1 MIPKKRPG
9 RKSTKL
15 PESHTINVGEYLTL
29 GDYTTGAM
37 QKYGSFCHWFNR
49 AFAPKKL
56 VQRAVEGELRIYRE
70 K

>member
-15 PESHTINVGEYLTL
+15 PEAHKINVGEYLSL
-29 GDYTTGAM
+29 GDYTTGSM

-56 VQRAVEGELRIYRE
+56 VQRAVDGELRIYRQ